1 MHMLRNTI
9 IAIAI
14 MALPPA
20 VSAARLTDQQITQ
33 MLQDKI
39 RVVQHMA
46 LNPLLV
52 KAVRRQNAQSL
63 DVSTIEQRDREWQSS
78 GDDDPL
84 KRSLQ
89 SGDHAAVMRRFVEQD
104 PALSGALLADNQGA
118 NVATYRLVDDYWQGD
133 EAEWARAYNDGQV
146 YVSPIQ
152 LDEKTGTV
160 STYVAA
166 PVLDR
171 SKTIGVLLVG
181 VNLGA
186 FR

>member
-1 MHMLRNTI
+1 NTI
-9 IAIAI
+9 IALAL
-14 MALPPA
+14 MTLPPA
-20 VSAARLTDQQITQ
+20 ASAARLTNEQITQ
-33 MLQDKI
+33 LLQDKI

-63 DVSTIEQRDREWQSS
+63 DAATIEQRDREWRSS
-78 GDDDPL
+78 GDEGPL
-84 KRSLQ
+84 KRALQ
-89 SGDHAAVMRRFVEQD
+89 SGDHAAVMRRFVDQD

-118 NVATYRLVDDYWQGD
+118 NVATYRLADDYWQGD
-133 EAEWARAYNDGQV
+133 EAEWERTYNRGEGQV

-152 LDEKTGTV
+152 LDEKTGAA

-171 SKTIGVLLVG
+171 GATIGVLVVG
-181 VNLGA
+181 VNLGGS
-186 FR
+186 R

>member
-1 MHMLRNTI
+1 MLRNTI
-9 IAIAI
+9 IAMAI
-14 MALPPA
+14 MTLPSA
-20 VSAARLTDQQITQ
+20 VSAARMTNEQITQ
-33 MLQDKI
+33 VLQDKI

-63 DVSTIEQRDREWQSS
+63 DAATIEQRDREWRSS

-89 SGDHAAVMRRFVEQD
+89 SGDHAAVIQRFVEQD

-118 NVATYRLVDDYWQGD
+118 NVATYRLGDDYWQGD
-133 EAEWARAYNDGQV
+133 EAEWERTYNEGQV

-152 LDEKTGTV
+152 LDEKNGTV

-171 SKTIGVLLVG
+171 GETIGVLLVG
-181 VNLGA
+181 VNLGGS
-186 FR
+186 R